1 MRNFKKQ
8 NFIEITQNEFQKYSN
23 SIITDY
29 EAFEIQQN
37 LFGIIEL
44 LINWSNKS
52 KTDCDRNLAFKTHIT
67 SKNKKRK

>member
-52 KTDCDRNLAFKTHIT
+52 KTDGDRNLAFKTHIT
-67 SKNKKRK
+67 SNNKKRK

>member
-29 EAFEIQQN
+29 EAFEA
-37 LFGIIEL
+37 
-44 LINWSNKS
+44 KS
-52 KTDCDRNLAFKTHIT
+52 FWHYRVAYKLVE
-67 SKNKKRK
+67 